1 MQKEKIL
8 RTDAGGLKDAR
19 RRPRDGDLFRAPER
33 ALTGV
38 EWSLWRLSAA
48 FIRWQGECM
57 SAVAGR
63 PIGGHD
69 TALLHVVAYQDRPKG
84 LSEIA
89 RLLGRTDIANVQ
101 YALRKL
107 NRLHLIAPLAG
118 RSRKDTLYRATAEGA
133 ALIEGYRALRREL
146 LVALAG
152 SEEAELAD
160 LDQHLVRLTKLYDG
174 ASRSAVQRQL
184 GATGNGD

>member
-1 MQKEKIL
+1 MAREK
-8 RTDAGGLKDAR
+8 T
-19 RRPRDGDLFRAPER
+19 PRKHDDETQAAAAPLSGVER

-57 SAVAGR
+57 TAVAGR

-84 LSEIA
+84 LSEVA
-89 RLLGRTDIANVQ
+89 RLLGRSDIANVQ

-107 NRLHLIAPLAG
+107 NRLGLIAPLAG
-118 RSRKDTLYRATAEGA
+118 RSRKDTVYRVTSDGA
-133 ALIEGYRALRREL
+133 ALVQGYRALRREL
-146 LVALAG
+146 LVALADSDAG
-152 SEEAELAD
+152 RLPD
-160 LDQHLVRLTKLYDG
+160 LDRRLVQLTDLYDG
-174 ASRSAVQRQL
+174 AARAAVQRQL
-184 GATGNGD
+184 GAAAGDD

>member
-1 MQKEKIL
+1 MPKEKTSRIE
-8 RTDAGGLKDAR
+8 AGGAKVV
-19 RRPRDGDLFRAPER
+19 RRPPRDTDPLRAPER